1 MEPTFRF
8 LPYTAYIP
16 IFFVNMIVNNVDFEI
31 PFTNA
36 FGDLNRV
43 SLSSIH
49 DNRLR
54 FELAGDLEETQSR
67 IREAIERSTD
77 ILTYCF
83 KNREVLLRIL
93 LWDDN
98 AVELLEKLIIGTDH
112 QAERTRDLESE
123 CDMLYVKMKK
133 YDEFIG
139 NYIKE
144 LIIHHD
150 MAIEPSANIT
160 CYYINFEIPVVINI
174 YDDRGMDV
182 FSTNFE
188 FINDLRLN
196 FLKWIL

>member
-1 MEPTFRF
+1 
-8 LPYTAYIP
+8 
-16 IFFVNMIVNNVDFEI
+16 MIVNNVDFEI
-31 PFTNA
+31 AFTNA

-98 AVELLEKLIIGTDH
+98 AVELLEKIINGTDH

-150 MAIEPSANIT
+150 MAIEPSANMT

-182 FSTNFE
+182 FSANFE

>member
-1 MEPTFRF
+1 M
-8 LPYTAYIP
+8 
-16 IFFVNMIVNNVDFEI
+16 
-31 PFTNA
+31 
-36 FGDLNRV
+36 
-43 SLSSIH
+43 
-49 DNRLR
+49 
-54 FELAGDLEETQSR
+54 
-67 IREAIERSTD
+67 
-77 ILTYCF
+77 
-83 KNREVLLRIL
+83 LLRIL

-182 FSTNFE
+182 FFC
-188 FINDLRLN
+188 
-196 FLKWIL
+196 